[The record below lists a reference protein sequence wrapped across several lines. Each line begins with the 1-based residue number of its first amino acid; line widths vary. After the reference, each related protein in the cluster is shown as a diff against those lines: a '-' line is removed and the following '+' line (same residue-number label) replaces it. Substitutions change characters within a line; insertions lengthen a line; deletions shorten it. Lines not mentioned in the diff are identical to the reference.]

1 MEGVAVDLIDAGL
14 RPAAAAT
21 VVLVHDRVDHVA
33 HFEVAAP
40 LLVGVAQ
47 TLEVFVG
54 YQIVVLVQ
62 DGIIVEDVLHAVEK
76 DWHVLT
82 KL

>member
-1 MEGVAVDLIDAGL
+1 MEGVAVDLINAGL

-21 VVLVHDRVDHVA
+21 VVLVHDCIHHVA
-33 HFEVAAP
+33 HFEVPAP
-40 LLVGVAQ
+40 FFVGVAQ
-47 TLEVFVG
+47 TLEVVFG
-54 YQIVVLVQ
+54 YQIVVLVK

-76 DWHVLT
+76 YWHVLT